1 MGRVGPPTG
10 GLVIAK
16 VQSPRVARK
25 ILGVVFLL
33 LGWASV
39 VQGSGGGRRT
49 VLWGETAAEVG
60 AAPAPSADL
69 WVTTADLT
77 RATGF
82 VLKPQGVCRE
92 ELCFPIPK
100 ARKAEFLAARSRV
113 AWFNLSAFARLLDQP
128 MAHDEAVSVWYF
140 GPRPDQQRAAL
151 ASLQAPDFTLPD
163 MQGRRHSLADFRGK
177 KVLLVTWASW

>member
-1 MGRVGPPTG
+1 
-10 GLVIAK
+10 
-16 VQSPRVARK
+16 VAQK
-25 ILGVVFLL
+25 ILGVVFAL
-33 LGWASV
+33 LGWAAA
-39 VQGSGGGRRT
+39 VQGVDGDRRT
-49 VLWGETAAEVG
+49 VLWDETATEVR
-60 AAPAPSADL
+60 AASVASADL

-100 ARKAEFLAARSRV
+100 ARKAEFLAEQSKV
-113 AWFNLSAFARLLDQP
+113 AWFNLSAFARLLKQP

-151 ASLQAPDFTLPD
+151 ISLQAPDFTLPD
-163 MQGRRHSLADFRGK
+163 MEGQRHSLSDFRGK